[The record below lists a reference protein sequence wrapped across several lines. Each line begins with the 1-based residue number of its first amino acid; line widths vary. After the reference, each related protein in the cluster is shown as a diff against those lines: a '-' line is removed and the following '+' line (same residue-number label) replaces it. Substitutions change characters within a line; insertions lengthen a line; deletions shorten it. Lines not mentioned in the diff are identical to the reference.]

1 MNIYVTGILCTIGLI
16 ISQGF
21 TATTNLPEDQLD
33 ELNIINKY
41 LKLKGINKQ
50 ITEDDLQELL
60 NNNEIDKHLVKNN
73 KQITEDDLQE
83 LLNNNEIDKHL
94 VKNYTQKHNEPIIP
108 LWIINPPYYLVEK
121 LFQLLGYL
129 IRYDDGLEI
138 YWPERQYHNYKAWE

>member
-50 ITEDDLQELL
+50 FTEDDLQ
-60 NNNEIDKHLVKNN
+60 K
-73 KQITEDDLQE
+73 

-94 VKNYTQKHNEPIIP
+94 VKNYTQKHDEPIIP
-108 LWIINPPYYLVEK
+108 LWIINPPYYLAEK

-138 YWPERQYHNYKAWE
+138 YRP